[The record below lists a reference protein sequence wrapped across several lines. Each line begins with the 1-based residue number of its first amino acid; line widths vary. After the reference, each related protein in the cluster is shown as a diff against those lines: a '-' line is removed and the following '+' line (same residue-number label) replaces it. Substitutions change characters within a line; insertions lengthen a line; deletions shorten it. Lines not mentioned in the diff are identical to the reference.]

1 MTLAAPENQEMKVKV
16 EVTSMVTVATEVR
29 HTRTQIKCARMREK
43 VIQRIEEAMSKDSE
57 SRIPC
62 RMKVDQ
68 LVKKREFKNSLS
80 LSTKRCK
87 NKQLVE

>member
-1 MTLAAPENQEMKVKV
+1 MGNCPGDSCNGGE
-16 EVTSMVTVATEVR
+16 S
-29 HTRTQIKCARMREK
+29 HARLNKMRAREK
-43 VIQRIEEAMSKDSE
+43 KKGWRIEEATSKDSE

-62 RMKVDQ
+62 KMKVDR
-68 LVKKREFKNSLS
+68 LVKNREFKNSLS